1 MFDTDEVDYAVS
13 DYRIAQY
20 KRQIEFMKDFLKQY
34 KGTEHQ
40 KQIIQDE
47 IQNQKNLVSALEI
60 DKNKRIALL
69 PDLDKPRIIQI
80 RDIDGKRITPS
91 QGIQTA
97 NEIYIVDGVD
107 RNGNETIQGRD
118 DDDNI
123 VDLDEETIKLIEESD
138 SVRIPKNVV
147 QQLLEKATDT
157 YKKVSNTKKDRLIGF
172 GMGIGSSS
180 VVGII
185 IYLLTLWPQ

>member
-185 IYLLTLWPQ
+185 IYLLTL